1 MTNLEQL
8 LVTAL
13 RNAFD
18 ELNAIRAR
26 DGTPYHRDD
35 SIPYSTEEYFSSVVE
50 ECSAAIEAATG
61 EIPRP
66 WGFSWEMSEAGSHAF
81 IAALL
86 NPPEPNEALKHAA
99 EIYKKRIKSYEDIEH
114 VSADTT
120 SHATLASAIS
130 ASIARIV
137 AEEDEVAR
145 QKRVIRYNAIE
156 LAKWAAADG
165 VPFAYGDVVTLEE
178 GARQQRQYTI
188 IQLIVLQNEML
199 DGRPEPDEVAR
210 LRAALAFY
218 ANPDNWKSSIKYTE
232 EFILNG
238 RGRRDAYYVG
248 PPCPNDAGKIARA
261 ALETR

>member
-35 SIPYSTEEYFSSVVE
+35 GIPYSTEEYFSSVVE

-145 QKRVIRYNAIE
+145 
-156 LAKWAAADG
+156 
-165 VPFAYGDVVTLEE
+165 
-178 GARQQRQYTI
+178 
-188 IQLIVLQNEML
+188 
-199 DGRPEPDEVAR
+199 
-210 LRAALAFY
+210 LRAVLKAYEAWEAALIMDPVVWRNGLPQFTQSLY
-218 ANPDNWKSSIKYTE
+218 DK
-232 EFILNG
+232 FIEIQTMRN
-238 RGRRDAYYVG
+238 
-248 PPCPNDAGKIARA
+248 A
-261 ALETR
+261 ALEPSDGS